1 MATAL
6 TPPCDESLRTR
17 SDHTPCSRKRGVLAA
32 TILGSSLAF
41 VVGAIINVALPAMQ
55 TSFATNAA
63 GAQWIVNAYLLPL
76 GALVLMGGALGD
88 HYGRKRVFL
97 LGLVVFTFGCL
108 ACALAPNL
116 TLLLAAR
123 ALQGVGAALLAPNS
137 LAIIAASFSG
147 EARGKAVGTWAAVGA
162 MAGAAAPVLGGWLV
176 DVASWRWAFLIVVP
190 PAAAAF
196 LIGRWAITE
205 SRENARITAPLD
217 WLGAAL
223 ATAALG
229 VLIWALIAFPER
241 GIVDPAVLL
250 AFMMGAILVVAF
262 LIVEHRKGSR
272 AMMPLALFAT
282 SSFAGISLLTLFLYA
297 ALGGL
302 LVLLPYTLISGFGFT
317 ATAAGAAI
325 LPFPLTMGLLS
336 RYTGGLAQRIGIRWI
351 LTIGPLGVAV
361 GFALIARLPAQ
372 DFNYWSDIFPA
383 LLIIAVG
390 MAVSVAPLTTAVM
403 NSVAD
408 DFVGVASGVNNA
420 IARSAGLIATA
431 LLGLVLIDA
440 GKGDDALIDG
450 FAGAAFVG
458 AGMAAV
464 SALAAALLIRVVA
477 SPEEESSR
485 AT

>member
-108 ACALAPNL
+108 TCALAPNL

-123 ALQGVGAALLAPNS
+123 ALQGVGAA
-137 LAIIAASFSG
+137 
-147 EARGKAVGTWAAVGA
+147 
-162 MAGAAAPVLGGWLV
+162 
-176 DVASWRWAFLIVVP
+176 
-190 PAAAAF
+190 
-196 LIGRWAITE
+196 
-205 SRENARITAPLD
+205 LD

-241 GIVDPAVLL
+241 GIADPAVLL